1 MNLIMKE
8 TGPNLIENFILD
20 YFSADLEDLLKID
33 KLNADNSTKKFLDK
47 INMLLDTFAP
57 LKRVTKYKLK
67 FKSTPWLMLGLQ
79 KPLSAKNKLL
89 SDFISKKQG
98 PYSKRG
104 MSLTTKNIEI

>member
-1 MNLIMKE
+1 MAISQAMNLIMKE

-104 MSLTTKNIEI
+104 MSH